1 MLKIITFKK
10 HKLTILLLFCLIV
23 PFSSYNLANSANKEL
38 TSEEIQ
44 ALENKTIEQLIK
56 EFFDLYRHEIKI
68 KDSKYENEKTYLNYL
83 KDHVKITVLFNR
95 ISNYISNKISTNI
108 VDPKFNKMNN
118 EFSYQCSLLSK
129 ELGSETVRIF
139 QHEKKLKQ

>member
-1 MLKIITFKK
+1 MKIKHYKK
-10 HKLTILLLFCLIV
+10 YSDV
-23 PFSSYNLANSANKEL
+23 PQKYRFDLED
-38 TSEEIQ
+38 I
-44 ALENKTIEQLIK
+44 LENKTIEQLIK

-83 KDHVKITVLFNR
+83 KNHVKITVLFNR

-108 VDPKFNKMNN
+108 VDPKFNKLNN